1 MARAMV
7 TQLGMSDV
15 GTLAID
21 DGGFQGP
28 NYSQE
33 LAGKIDKAIRQ
44 IADEGYLTAMTTVSA
59 NRAAL
64 DRLVDEL
71 LEVETLK
78 GEKIREIVSEYTA
91 IPEKM
96 AAV

>member
-21 DGGFQGP
+21 DGGFMGP
-28 NYSQE
+28 SYSQE
-33 LAGKIDKAIRQ
+33 LAGKIDKAIRE
-44 IADEGYLTAMTTVSA
+44 IADEGYLTAMTTIST

-71 LEVETLK
+71 LEIETLS
-78 GEKIREIVSEYTA
+78 GSRIREIVSEYTT